1 MSRLTASPCRVVRI
15 SELTSRVGLCRSA
28 IYERLNPAS
37 PTYDPTFPVPMQLG
51 TGPRPPVGWLDSE
64 VDAWIA
70 AQAAR
75 RTLRA
80 AASARA
86 AA

>member
-1 MSRLTASPCRVVRI
+1 MSTLTASPSRVVRI
-15 SELTSRVGLCRSA
+15 GELTSRVGLSRSA
-28 IYERLNPAS
+28 IYDRLNPAS
-37 PTYDPTFPVPMQLG
+37 PTYDPTFPVPIQLG

-75 RTLRA
+75 RTPRAASSCRA
-80 AASARA
+80 AA
-86 AA
+86 